1 MTSHTAGS
9 LLAWKNL
16 HLRTKL
22 AVGFG
27 TVLLLAAIV
36 GGWALLSIGQIVGNA
51 RQVIAGNK
59 LCEEMTHQEAA
70 HLNWAANVQALLT
83 EGTAASHAMQADRR
97 QCELGRWLESDERHE
112 VERQIP
118 ELQPLFARLE
128 EPHRRLHESAEAIGN
143 LLHKEHP
150 GLLLTMAHRFNDH
163 TAWVEQIGR
172 RLANECATLAQQKEL
187 RNGVEQAFSIMAA
200 FDGETSRENVE
211 TRKRLALEAI
221 RAMRF
226 GSEGSGYLWVNDTT
240 PRVVLHPLNP
250 SLNGQDLGNYVDP
263 NGKRLFVEMVYLCR
277 EKEEGFLTY
286 SWARE
291 PGGPPVPWLAYVKL
305 YRPWNW
311 IVGTSLAINTKD
323 KTLVERAE
331 DLAAGRPFRLNVE
344 ADPTQCGLG
353 AFLTDPATVEV
364 CQGFP
369 EFQAA
374 LDRCRSHHERLH
386 HLARQIEQLVNA
398 AKPEAAVEL
407 YNTEL
412 QEARTAVKRS
422 FDDAIAAETSRE
434 QNRAKAKEIYATAT
448 TLNLRKV
455 QGLLAEINQT
465 IREKQAVGDQLSAI
479 AAHAWQTVFGLTLA
493 LVAASL
499 VLAVAM
505 GRSLLAPLRL
515 CIASLEALA
524 HQEYGKKCELKRADE
539 LGQLAE
545 AINLASRA
553 TQETLANLQAA
564 HQREKNDWET
574 QLADVEQRWRTDHQQ
589 LAEADAKVKAMLTA
603 ADRVAQGDYSV
614 QLAVTGNDA
623 IGQLGDRLRQLFT
636 AKHQAEQQ
644 AADLAERERYQAAM
658 IRRKVDSLLEVVTAA
673 AQGDLTRSIH
683 VEGDGPIDEL
693 AAALAQMLVHLS
705 ALIIQVTERATQ
717 FAEGSRTIA
726 ESSQTLA
733 HGTQAQSAGVEQ
745 MNASVDELARSI
757 DAIKHNAGEAHT
769 VAKQTNELAAKGAV
783 AVRRSVEAMETIRT
797 SSVQIR
803 EIVQVITEIARQTNL
818 LSLNAAIEAARAGE
832 HGRGFAVVA
841 DEVRKLATRT
851 NQAAGEIA
859 TLIENSTQQV
869 ETGSQ
874 LSAETGTAL
883 QQIAEGVEATAQR
896 IAEIAA
902 TTAQQAAFAHEV
914 SQAIHSVA
922 QATEQTAAGSQQMAS
937 SSEELGAHAAALR
950 DLMSRFRT
958 K

>member
-1 MTSHTAGS
+1 MTSQTAGAF
-9 LLAWKNL
+9 LAWKNL
-16 HLRTKL
+16 RVRTKL

-27 TVLLLAAIV
+27 TVLLLAAGL
-36 GGWALLSIGQIVGNA
+36 GGWALQSIRQIAGNA
-51 RQVIAGNK
+51 QQVIAGNK
-59 LCEEMTHQEAA
+59 LREEMVQQEVA

-83 EGTAASHAMQADRR
+83 EGTARSRAIQTDPR
-97 QCELGRWLESDERHE
+97 QCELGRWLESDERKNA
-112 VERQIP
+112 ERRVP
-118 ELQPLFARLE
+118 ELQPLFAQLE
-128 EPHRRLHESAEAIGN
+128 EPHRRLHESAEAIDN

-150 GLLLTMAHRFNDH
+150 GLLLTMARRFNDH

-187 RNGVEQAFSIMAA
+187 RNGVEQAFSIITA
-200 FDGETSRENVE
+200 FDGETSREDAEV
-211 TRKRLALEAI
+211 RKRRALDAI
-221 RAMRF
+221 KAMRF
-226 GSEGSGYLWVNDTT
+226 GSQGSGYLWVNDTT

-250 SLNGQDLGNYVDP
+250 SLNGQDLGSYVDP

-311 IVGTSLAINTKD
+311 IIGTSVAINKND
-323 KTLVERAE
+323 KTLAERAE

-344 ADPTQCGLG
+344 ADPTRCGLG
-353 AFLTDPATVEV
+353 CFLTDPAIVEV

-374 LDRCRSHHERLH
+374 LDRCRPHHERLH
-386 HLARQIEQLVNA
+386 HLARRIEELVNA
-398 AKPEAAVEL
+398 ARPEAAIEL
-407 YNTEL
+407 YNTEV
-412 QEARTAVKRS
+412 QETRAAVKRS
-422 FDDAIAAETSRE
+422 LDDAIAAETARQE
-434 QNRAKAKEIYATAT
+434 GRAKAKEIYATVT
-448 TLNLRKV
+448 TSNLQKV
-455 QGLLAEINQT
+455 QGLFVAINQT
-465 IREKQAVGDQLSAI
+465 IREKQAIGDQLPAI
-479 AAHAWQTVFGLTLA
+479 AAQAWQTTFGLTLA
-493 LVAASL
+493 AVAASL
-499 VLAVAM
+499 VLAIAT
-505 GRSLLAPLRL
+505 GKSLLGPLGQ
-515 CIASLEALA
+515 CIASLEAMA
-524 HQEYGKKCELKRADE
+524 KQDFGKKYELKRADE

-545 AINLASRA
+545 AINRATGA
-553 TQETLANLQAA
+553 TQETLEDLQAT
-564 HQREKNDWET
+564 HQREKGTLEE
-574 QLADVEQRWRTDHQQ
+574 QLADVAQRWEAEQQ
-589 LAEADAKVKAMLTA
+589 QVEEVDAKAKAMLAA

-614 QLAVTGNDA
+614 QLEVSGDEA

-644 AADLAERERYQAAM
+644 AAELAERERRQAEAL
-658 IRRKVDSLLEVVTAA
+658 RRKVDGLLEVVTAA

-693 AAALAQMLVHLS
+693 AAALAQMLTHLT
-705 ALIIQVTERATQ
+705 ALIVQVTERATQ

-726 ESSQTLA
+726 ESSQSLA

-745 MNASVDELARSI
+745 MNASVDDLARSI
-757 DAIKHNAGEAHT
+757 DAVKNNASEAHT

-797 SSVQIR
+797 SSAQIR

-832 HGRGFAVVA
+832 HGMGFAVVA

-859 TLIENSTQQV
+859 TLIETSTQQV
-869 ETGSQ
+869 EAGAQ
-874 LSAETGTAL
+874 LSVETGKAL
-883 QQIAEGVEATAQR
+883 QQITEGVEATAQR
-896 IAEIAA
+896 IAEIAT
-902 TTAQQAAFAHEV
+902 TTAEQAASAHEV

-922 QATEQTAAGSQQMAS
+922 QATEQTAAGSEQMAS
-937 SSEELGAHAAALR
+937 SSEELGVHAAALR
-950 DLMSRFRT
+950 DLVSRFRT